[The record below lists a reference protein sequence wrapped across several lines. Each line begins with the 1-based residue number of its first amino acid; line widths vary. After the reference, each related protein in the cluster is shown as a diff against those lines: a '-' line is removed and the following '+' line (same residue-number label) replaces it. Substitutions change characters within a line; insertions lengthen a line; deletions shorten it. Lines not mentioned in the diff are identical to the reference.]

1 MFRSKRSNSGSSHGT
16 DGDTGTTLSD
26 DSRSEKDKDKQARR
40 KRQDDKGKAAGA
52 GSVDDDEKK
61 QPASGAT
68 AGTASGARSEV
79 QQKELLESID
89 MDALKAEWSEPA
101 PKRSM
106 TMKHA

>member
-26 DSRSEKDKDKQARR
+26 DSRNEKDKDKQARR
-40 KRQDDKGKAAGA
+40 KRQDDKGKAAA